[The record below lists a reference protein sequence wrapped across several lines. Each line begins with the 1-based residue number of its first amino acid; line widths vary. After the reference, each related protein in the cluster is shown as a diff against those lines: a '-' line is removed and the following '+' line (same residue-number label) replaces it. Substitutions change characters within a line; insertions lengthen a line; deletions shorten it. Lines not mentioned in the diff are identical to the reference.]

1 MVLCTCEICGFTR
14 ATIEKR
20 EEATEMKAVFHVDEL
35 SKWGLTLTNAENM
48 LQYYREHHQ
57 DCLLE
62 IVANSQAVLALESV
76 RARELGYFE
85 RLAVL
90 AGRRVAIRACGNA
103 LRAQNISPDQLGPFA
118 EVVPAGVVELAERQ
132 AEGYAYLKP

>member
-1 MVLCTCEICGFTR
+1 
-14 ATIEKR
+14 
-20 EEATEMKAVFHVDEL
+20 MKAVFHVDEL

-62 IVANSQAVLALESV
+62 IVANSQAVLALVSV

-85 RLAVL
+85 RLAAL
-90 AGRRVAIRACGNA
+90 AGRQVAIRACGNA